1 MIKQIFKQIWFYRR
15 SNAWLFLEMTL
26 IVVASWFLVNTLWPD
41 AYRKNLPDGFD
52 PKGVYALQVEPLYSE
67 QDGYREEMD
76 TPEQLSAD
84 YHRIGQALRNIPQIR
99 DLAPVGATMPGLNMS
114 NYNRGVVIDTAGGI
128 KKDMAYGYHV
138 REAGAGD
145 MSLMGYRLIWPENT
159 PVEDVP
165 GTVIITE
172 DLSKALFGDENPV
185 GRRLSEFSDTP
196 EFNYRISGVIAPVK
210 VSKDQEYKPFVMY
223 AGADITKIE
232 EGMGYLW
239 LFTLAPGTDREE
251 FIRWANKAWSKQM
264 AFGNWRVYSVLSV
277 EDLFDSTASNNFT
290 WTALLV
296 FLLVCILIGVA
307 SFSWLRTRERRGEI
321 GVRRAMGSSVCK
333 TALPL
338 LAEVWILQLLSLI
351 VGLVIVLNI
360 LIVGKIDFCPTAAYR
375 GHISQITI
383 DSLPLLFDP
392 VLHFLCV
399 SGIIA
404 AILLAIVTVSTAVPV
419 AGALK
424 ESPADVLKDE

>member
-52 PKGVYALQVEPLYSE
+52 TKGVYALQVEPLYSE
-67 QDGYREEMD
+67 QDGYSEEMD

-84 YHRIGQALRNIPQIR
+84 FHHIGQFLRNIPEIR
-99 DLAPVGATMPGLNMS
+99 DLAPVSATMPGLNMS
-114 NYNRGVVIDTAGGI
+114 NYNRGVTIDTAGGI
-128 KKDMAYGYHV
+128 KNMGYGYHV
-138 REAGAGD
+138 REAGACD
-145 MSLMGYRLIWPENT
+145 LSLMGYRRIWPENT
-159 PVEDVP
+159 SIEDIP
-165 GTVIITE
+165 GTVIITG
-172 DLSKALFGDENPV
+172 DLSKVLFGDENPV
-185 GRRLSEFSDTP
+185 GRRLSGFSETP
-196 EFNYRISGVIAPVK
+196 EFNYRISGVIAPGK
-210 VSKDQEYKPFVMY
+210 VNRNQEYKPFVMY
-223 AGADITKIE
+223 AGADITQVE
-232 EGMGYLW
+232 DGMGYLW
-239 LFTLAPGTDREE
+239 LFTLAPGTDAEE
-251 FIRWANKAWSKQM
+251 FIRQANRTWSRQ
-264 AFGNWRVYSVLSV
+264 AVFGNWRVYSVLSV
-277 EDLFDSTASNNFT
+277 ENLFNSTARNNFT

-321 GVRRAMGSSVCK
+321 GVRRAMGSTGCK

-338 LAEVWILQLLSLI
+338 LAEVWILQLFSLI

-360 LIVGKIDFCPTAAYR
+360 LVLGKIDFCQTAAYR
-375 GHISQITI
+375 GYVSQITI

-392 VLHFLCV
+392 ALHFLCV